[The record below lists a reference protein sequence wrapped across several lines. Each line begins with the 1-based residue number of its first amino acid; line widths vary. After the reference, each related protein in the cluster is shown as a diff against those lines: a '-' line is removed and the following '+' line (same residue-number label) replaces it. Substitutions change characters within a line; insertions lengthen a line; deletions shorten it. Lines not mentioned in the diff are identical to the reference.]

1 MGYYAV
7 YNDEALQHHGVM
19 GMKWGVRRYQNPD
32 GTLTAAGRKRYGV
45 SGKTL
50 NRRQE
55 RVANK
60 FDKKVQKAEAWRE
73 KMMENRAKNRLKISA
88 GYDKLIAKRT
98 AQGKVGS
105 VASIKAEKKA
115 HLQDFDRGTTAVQR
129 GLKRYEDTISNYMRQ
144 SIKALNSDVVSRDV
158 TKGSKYIQAKQD
170 YMAQQKYEFWFG
182 KGQTKMSYV
191 QQEARKMLDRQAV
204 KSAVNSKD

>member
-1 MGYYAV
+1 M
-7 YNDEALQHHGVM
+7 
-19 GMKWGVRRYQNPD
+19 RRYQNPD

-98 AQGKVGS
+98 AQGKAGS

-115 HLQDFDRGTTAVQR
+115 RLQDFDRGTTAVQR

-144 SIKALNSDVVSRDV
+144 SIKSLNSDIVRTDV
-158 TKGSKYIQAKQD
+158 TRGSKYIQAKQD

-182 KGQTKMSYV
+182 KGQTKLSYV
-191 QQEARKMLDRQAV
+191 QQEAQKMLNNQAV
-204 KSAVNSKD
+204 KAAAKSKD

>member
-45 SGKTL
+45 TGKTL
-50 NRRQE
+50 NRKQE
-55 RVANK
+55 RVANRL
-60 FDKKVQKAEAWRE
+60 DKKLQKAEAWRE
-73 KMMENRAKNRLKISA
+73 KMMDTRAKNRLKISE

-98 AQGKVGS
+98 AQGKAGS

-115 HLQDFDRGTTAVQR
+115 HLQDFDRGTTAVKR

-144 SIKALNSDVVSRDV
+144 SIKSLNSDTVRTDV
-158 TKGSKYIQAKQD
+158 TRGSKYIQAKQD
-170 YMAQQKYEFWFG
+170 YMAQQRYEFWFG
-182 KGQTKMSYV
+182 KGQTKLSYV
-191 QQEARKMLDRQAV
+191 QQEAQKMLNNAAV
-204 KSAVNSKD
+204 KAAAKSKD

>member
-32 GTLTAAGRKRYGV
+32 GTLTPAGRRRYGV
-45 SGKTL
+45 TGKTL
-50 NRRQE
+50 NRKQE

-60 FDKKVQKAEAWRE
+60 FDKKIQKAEAWRE
-73 KMMENRAKNRLKISA
+73 KMIDARAKNRLKIVG

-98 AQGKVGS
+98 AQGKAGS

-115 HLQDFDRGTTAVQR
+115 HLQDFDKGTTAVKR
-129 GLKRYEDTISNYMRQ
+129 GLKRYEDVIATYMRQ
-144 SIKALNSDVVSRDV
+144 SIKSLNSDVVKRDV
-158 TKGSKYIQAKQD
+158 TRGSQYIKAQQA
-170 YMAQQKYEFWFG
+170 YMAQAKYEFWFG
-182 KGQTKMSYV
+182 KTQTKLSYV
-191 QQEARKMLDRQAV
+191 QEEARKMLARQSV
-204 KSAVNSKD
+204 KAAVNSKD

>member
-45 SGKTL
+45 KGKTL
-50 NRRQE
+50 NRKQE

-73 KMMENRAKNRLKISA
+73 KVMDARAKNRLKSSA
-88 GYDKLIAKRT
+88 RYDKLIAKRT
-98 AQGKVGS
+98 AQGKAGS
-105 VASIKAEKKA
+105 VASLKEEKKA
-115 HLQDFDRGTTAVQR
+115 YLQDFDRGTTAVKR

-144 SIKALNSDVVSRDV
+144 SIKSLNSDTARTDV
-158 TKGSKYIQAKQD
+158 TRGSQYIKAQQA

-182 KGQTKMSYV
+182 KTQTKMSYV

-204 KSAVNSKD
+204 KAAVNSKD

>member
-45 SGKTL
+45 TGKTL
-50 NRRQE
+50 NRKQE
-55 RVANK
+55 RVANRL
-60 FDKKVQKAEAWRE
+60 DKKLQKAEAWRE
-73 KMMENRAKNRLKISA
+73 KTLESRAKNRLKLKTK
-88 GYDKLIAKRT
+88 YDKLIAKREGR
-98 AQGKVGS
+98 GKAGS
-105 VASIKAEKKA
+105 VAAIKEEKKA
-115 HLQDFDRGTTAVQR
+115 HLQDFDRGTTAVRR
-129 GLKRYEDTISNYMRQ
+129 GLQQYENTIANYMRQ
-144 SIKALNSDVVSRDV
+144 SIKALDSNTVRRDV

-182 KGQTKMSYV
+182 KGQTKLSYV
-191 QQEARKMLDRQAV
+191 QQEAQKMLNNQAV
-204 KSAVNSKD
+204 KAAAKSKD